1 MNFIIDL
8 FALFFG
14 FIFGYCYAESK
25 RYDNLNN

>member
-14 FIFGYCYAESK
+14 FVFGYCCAKAK
-25 RYDNLNN
+25 RYDDLND